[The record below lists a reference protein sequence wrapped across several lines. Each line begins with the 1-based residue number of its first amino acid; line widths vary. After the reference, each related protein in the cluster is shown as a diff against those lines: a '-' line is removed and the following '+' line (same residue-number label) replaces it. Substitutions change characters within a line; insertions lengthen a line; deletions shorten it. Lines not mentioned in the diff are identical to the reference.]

1 MRILLKVLLILLL
14 FLGSLFGLVVLLG
27 GGYGAKPGLPL
38 HLIERTSPLI
48 FAHRGAVDPAPENS
62 AAALRQA
69 RERHYPAVELD
80 IQISRDNHFF
90 LFHDRTTDRLLGT
103 PGHASRMDFSD
114 LQQHDIRQNG
124 QPTAAKVITLAQA
137 VGDFGDD
144 FIFYLD
150 VKRYSDKDLVQIAER
165 LDRFLGQH
173 DLYDRVIVSS
183 AHFLFTSYLEYR
195 YPRIITCLEGLK
207 PPSHHFFSLILRG
220 FRPDFIATFHHQID
234 DDYAAWLKSSGMLP
248 RYIAFTVKDSTELAK
263 IRHWGIDKFIA
274 DDGAYLDG
282 LLNSAHAP

>member
-27 GGYGAKPGLPL
+27 GGYGAKPDLPL

-48 FAHRGAVDPAPENS
+48 FAHRGAVGPAPENS
-62 AAALRQA
+62 TAALRQA
-69 RERHYPAVELD
+69 RERHYPAVEID
-80 IQISRDNHFF
+80 IQISRDSHFF

-103 PGHASRMDFSD
+103 PGHASRMDLAE
-114 LQQHDIRQNG
+114 LQQYRIRHNG
-124 QPTAAKVITLAQA
+124 RPTEERVIALEGA
-137 VGDFGDD
+137 VSEFGED

-150 VKRYSDKDLVQIAER
+150 IKRYSDRDMVQIAER
-165 LDRFLGQH
+165 LDRFIKRH
-173 DLYDRVIVSS
+173 DLYDRVIVSN
-183 AHFLFTSYLEYR
+183 AHFLFTAYLEYR

-207 PPSHHFFSLILRG
+207 PPSQHFFSLLPRG

-234 DDYAAWLKSSGMLP
+234 DDYVAWLKSSGMLP

-263 IRHWGIDKFIA
+263 VRHWGIDKFIA
-274 DDGAYLDG
+274 DDGSYLNG
-282 LLNSAHAP
+282 WLNPTHPR